1 VLNGEISSFEEG
13 IYELVFKNTYT
24 NSLQLSIVESS
35 IKYNSKYFNDFKR
48 LEYVNKNDRMIQ
60 LKLILKKEKTFL

>member
-1 VLNGEISSFEEG
+1 MLNGEISSFEEG